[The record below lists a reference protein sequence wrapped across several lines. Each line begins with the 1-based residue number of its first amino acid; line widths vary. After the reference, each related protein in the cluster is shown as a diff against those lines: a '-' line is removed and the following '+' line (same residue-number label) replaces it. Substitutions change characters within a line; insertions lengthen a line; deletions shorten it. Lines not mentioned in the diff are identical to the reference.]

1 MEIKVISDQLDFD
14 FESRVGPINDGTF
27 RCINPLSALVEKRA
41 VRKGKNLKS
50 KRRRRAGEEKKEE
63 IRERV
68 ETARPVKLFHIPTQP
83 SAVCTPEKNERR
95 ETWAMCSADSNS
107 HRTHRHT
114 YTTCALQMTS
124 S

>member
-50 KRRRRAGEEKKEE
+50 KRRRREEKKEE

-68 ETARPVKLFHIPTQP
+68 ETARPGEAI
-83 SAVCTPEKNERR
+83 
-95 ETWAMCSADSNS
+95 S
-107 HRTHRHT
+107 HSDP
-114 YTTCALQMTS
+114 AIS
-124 S
+124 SVHARKE